1 MARMPDRDTSIGG
14 QRKDF
19 PETTW
24 GLVRRMHVDP
34 SAALETLCARYWKP
48 VHQFVRAAWAKTNE
62 DAKDLT
68 QAFFMW
74 LLESQVTKK
83 FDPAR
88 GSFRSFLKS
97 LLRHFVA
104 HQNDALKRLKRG
116 GGKRVLPLDDEAAAA
131 EAADPKESNPE
142 VLFDRAWVSE
152 VTRRALDRVRRR
164 HASDGRSA
172 QWRAFEEYDLAKG
185 EQPTYAALA
194 SKLGVKESDVRN
206 YLFAVR
212 ERVRE
217 EIRAELSE
225 TVADERELQAEW
237 DTLFGK

>member
-1 MARMPDRDTSIGG
+1 MRRMPDRDTSIGG
-14 QRKDF
+14 RRKDF

-24 GLVRRMHVDP
+24 GLVRRMQTDP
-34 SAALETLCARYWKP
+34 REAVETLCERYWKP

-68 QAFFMW
+68 QAFFVW

-83 FDPAR
+83 FEPER

-104 HQNDALKRLKRG
+104 HQHDALRRLKRG
-116 GGKRVLPLDDEAAAA
+116 GGVKFLPLDDEAAAA
-131 EAADPKESNPE
+131 EAADPKEASPE
-142 VLFDRAWVSE
+142 LVFDRAWVAE
-152 VTRRALDRVRRR
+152 VTRRALDRVRKR
-164 HASDGRSA
+164 HASGARAA
-172 QWRAFEEYDLAKG
+172 QWRAFEAYDLAKG

-194 SKLGVKESDVRN
+194 ARLGVKESDVRN

-217 EIRAELSE
+217 EIRAELSD
-225 TVADERELQAEW
+225 TVADETELQAEW
-237 DTLFGK
+237 DALFG